1 MDDAESFSEI
11 KQECEEEEDFV
22 EYKEDLLEIVD
33 NLKQEA
39 VCFSSKD
46 TDSLNQLIQ
55 SDYNHENFVSV
66 SDDAEVTDIS
76 IKQECKEKDP
86 LNIADENLREFN
98 CDKCDKRFSQK
109 SGLNRHIK
117 SVHENVRYNCDKCGK
132 SFSQKDNLNIHIKS
146 VHEKIR
152 YNCDKCEKRFC
163 SNQYLSQHIQSAH
176 VRYNC
181 HKCKKHFSWKD
192 DLNRHIQSVHEV

>member
-22 EYKEDLLEIVD
+22 EYEEDLLEIVD

-46 TDSLNQLIQ
+46 TESLNKLIQ
-55 SDYNHENFVSV
+55 SEYNHENFVSV
-66 SDDAEVTDIS
+66 SYDAEVTDIS

-132 SFSQKDNLNIHIKS
+132 SFSQKDNLNI
-146 VHEKIR
+146 
-152 YNCDKCEKRFC
+152 
-163 SNQYLSQHIQSAH
+163 Q
-176 VRYNC
+176 
-181 HKCKKHFSWKD
+181 
-192 DLNRHIQSVHEV
+192 